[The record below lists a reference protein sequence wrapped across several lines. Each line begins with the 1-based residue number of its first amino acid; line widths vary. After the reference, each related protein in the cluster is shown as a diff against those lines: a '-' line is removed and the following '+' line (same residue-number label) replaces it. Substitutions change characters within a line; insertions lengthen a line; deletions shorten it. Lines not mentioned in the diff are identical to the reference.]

1 MATSSQTKT
10 IQLPTEQQTKGR
22 LGEVQALAFLQ
33 HNGLTLV
40 ERNFRCKTGEIDLIM
55 FDRGSLVFIEVRKR
69 ASAFFGGA
77 AASVTASKQAKLI
90 SAAHAFLRRYDKA
103 PVCRFDVLAIDGE
116 KVDWLKN
123 AIEA

>member
-1 MATSSQTKT
+1 MATPSQSKT
-10 IQLPTEQQTKGR
+10 IRPPTEQQSKGR
-22 LGEVQALAFLQ
+22 LGEEQALAFLQ

-55 FDRGSLVFIEVRKR
+55 LDSGSLVFVEVRKR
-69 ASAFFGGA
+69 ASTFYGGA

-90 SAAHAFLRRYDKA
+90 SAAQVFLRRYESV
-103 PVCRFDVLAIDGE
+103 PGCRFDVLAIDGE
-116 KVDWLKN
+116 KMDWLKN